1 MTLIMVNRY
10 NTGNTCPDLFYID
23 TDGGHE
29 VVLNLNLL
37 IKDVFVVIGMVRE
50 RERPHACAIYVF
62 IKLLF
67 DYYLVIYFYFSCA
80 TPTC

>member
-23 TDGGHE
+23 TDGGYE
-29 VVLNLNLL
+29 AVLNLNLL

-50 RERPHACAIYVF
+50 RERE
-62 IKLLF
+62 
-67 DYYLVIYFYFSCA
+67 
-80 TPTC
+80 

>member
-23 TDGGHE
+23 TDGGYE

-50 RERPHACAIYVF
+50 RERDHTPVQYMF
-62 IKLLF
+62 LLN
-67 DYYLVIYFYFSCA
+67 YYSIIIS
-80 TPTC
+80 